1 MGDIYVSILVYKI
14 SKFIEEQ
21 CILDRISFYLP
32 EGCLAALLGPS
43 GSGKSTLL
51 RVISGLEEVVG
62 GSIWLDGRDCTH
74 LQIQYRRMGFV
85 FQSFALFSHMTVTE
99 NISFGLKL
107 RYVSQDE
114 ICNRVDSL
122 LTALRIT
129 DIALRYPHQLSGGQ
143 KQRVALARTLAIEP
157 RFLLLD
163 EPFKALDSEL
173 RTYLSRWLRT
183 FLKEKKITALMVTHD
198 QTEAFS
204 IADEILVLR
213 EGRLAQQSKPNVLYD
228 NPINS
233 FIGKFTG
240 PVVVDESNIW
250 PSAVLL
256 RSYELQLAHEE
267 DNQSFPAKVGNIVYK
282 RHFVELDIWI
292 VVKSTQFKLQLGYVA
307 FKELQIRTL
316 DQPLCL
322 RLRKKSILRLT

>member
-1 MGDIYVSILVYKI
+1 MSILVYKI
-14 SKFIEEQ
+14 SKFIQEK

-32 EGCLAALLGPS
+32 KGTLAALLGPS

-74 LQIQYRRMGFV
+74 LPIQYRRMGFV
-85 FQSFALFSHMTVTE
+85 FQNFALFSHMTVTE

-114 ICNRVDSL
+114 IYNRVDSL
-122 LTALRIT
+122 LTALRIK
-129 DIALRYPHQLSGGQ
+129 DIALQYPHQLSGGQ
-143 KQRVALARTLAIEP
+143 KQRVALARTLVIEP
-157 RFLLLD
+157 QFLLLD

-173 RTYLSRWLRT
+173 RTYLSRWLRL
-183 FLKEKKITALMVTHD
+183 FLQEKKITALMVTHD
-198 QTEAFS
+198 QTEAFA

-213 EGRLAQQSKPNVLYD
+213 EGRLVQQSKPDVLYD

-240 PVVVDESNIW
+240 PVIVDESRIW

-256 RSYELQLAHEE
+256 RSYELQLAHQE
-267 DNQSFPAKVGNIVYK
+267 DDQSFLAKIENVLYK
-282 RHFVELDIWI
+282 RHYVELDIWI
-292 VVKSTQFKLQLGYVA
+292 PQKCRRFQLQLGYVA
-307 FKELQIRTL
+307 FQELQIRTL
-316 DQPLCL
+316 DEPLCL
-322 RLRKKSILRLT
+322 RLRQKSMLRLT